1 MACETAWCCLSADKF
16 CRHGDPSSCTDTQLP
31 GGELVVTSA
40 AQMLPPALA
49 AQLHR
54 GAYLAA
60 EGAKVLAVLTDFN
73 LLDLLPQTGT
83 ITSPVLA
90 NNAHLLGAL

>member
-1 MACETAWCCLSADKF
+1 MTIA
-16 CRHGDPSSCTDTQLP
+16 
-31 GGELVVTSA
+31 A
-40 AQMLPPALA
+40 AQTLSPQVGGWQAHQLLA
-49 AQLHR
+49 AWLHR

-60 EGAKVLAVLTDFN
+60 EGTKVLAVLTDFN